1 MRKKALVGLIVL
13 SFLMALTG
21 LTGCGKNAYFGVR
34 NKAIGVPEDFEQTEG
49 TIEKAERSPGAQY
62 APEKIAKA
70 RELGKKAV
78 DTYWGCRTAEAM
90 AMLAEARRLA
100 GEAELAK
107 APPKPAPI
115 VAKPAPPKLAPA
127 PAKPAPPKPAP
138 APAKVAPPPPKA
150 KPVAVAPKE
159 KRIIIFQKPGFGF
172 DSTELTPEARAILD
186 EQVAVLETDQKLK
199 LVITGHTDSIG
210 PEEYNQGLS
219 ERRANA
225 VQEYLVSKGV
235 SPGRLKTVGYGET
248 RPIATN
254 ATREGQA
261 QNRRIELIP
270 VWK

>member
-21 LTGCGKNAYFGVR
+21 LTGCAKNAHFGVR
-34 NKAIGVPEDFEQTEG
+34 NKAIGIPKDFEQTEG

-78 DTYWGCRTAEAM
+78 ETYWGCRTAEAM

-107 APPKPAPI
+107 APAKPAPI
-115 VAKPAPPKLAPA
+115 VAKPAPPKPAPA
-127 PAKPAPPKPAP
+127 PVKVAPAPPKVAS
-138 APAKVAPPPPKA
+138 APPKP
-150 KPVAVAPKE
+150 KPVAAPPRP

-172 DSTELTPEARAILD
+172 DSAELTPMAR
-186 EQVAVLETDQKLK
+186 AVLEEQVVELEKDPKLR

-210 PEEYNQGLS
+210 AEEYNQGLS

-225 VQEYLVSKGV
+225 AQEYFVSKGI
-235 SPGRLKTVGYGET
+235 SAGRLKALGYGET

-254 ATREGQA
+254 ATREGRA

-270 VWK
+270 IWK

>member
-21 LTGCGKNAYFGVR
+21 LTGCAKNAHFGVR
-34 NKAIGVPEDFEQTEG
+34 NKAIGVPKDFEQTEG

-78 DTYWGCRTAEAM
+78 ETYWGCRTAEAM

-107 APPKPAPI
+107 APPKPR
-115 VAKPAPPKLAPA
+115 PAPVAVA
-127 PAKPAPPKPAP
+127 PAKPKP
-138 APAKVAPPPPKA
+138 APAKVAPPPPKP
-150 KPVAVAPKE
+150 KPVAVAPRP

-172 DSTELTPEARAILD
+172 DSAELTPEARAVLE
-186 EQVAVLETDQKLK
+186 EQVVELEKDPKLR

-210 PEEYNQGLS
+210 AEEYNQGLS

-225 VQEYLVSKGV
+225 AQEYFVSKGI
-235 SPGRLKTVGYGET
+235 SPGRLKALGYGET

-254 ATREGQA
+254 ATREGRA
-261 QNRRIELIP
+261 QNRRVELIP

>member
-1 MRKKALVGLIVL
+1 MGKKALVGLIVL

-21 LTGCGKNAYFGVR
+21 LTGCAKNAHFGVR
-34 NKAIGVPEDFEQTEG
+34 NKAIGVPKDFEQTEG

-115 VAKPAPPKLAPA
+115 VAKPAPPKPAPA
-127 PAKPAPPKPAP
+127 PVKVAPAPPKP
-138 APAKVAPPPPKA
+138 
-150 KPVAVAPKE
+150 KPVAAPPRP

-172 DSTELTPEARAILD
+172 DSVELTPEARAVLE
-186 EQVAVLETDQKLK
+186 EQVVGLEKDPKLR

-210 PEEYNQGLS
+210 AEEYNQGLS
-219 ERRANA
+219 ERRAEA
-225 VQEYLVSKGV
+225 AKEYFVSRGV
-235 SPGRLKTVGYGET
+235 APGRLKALGYGET

-254 ATREGQA
+254 ATREGRA
-261 QNRRIELIP
+261 QNRRVELIP